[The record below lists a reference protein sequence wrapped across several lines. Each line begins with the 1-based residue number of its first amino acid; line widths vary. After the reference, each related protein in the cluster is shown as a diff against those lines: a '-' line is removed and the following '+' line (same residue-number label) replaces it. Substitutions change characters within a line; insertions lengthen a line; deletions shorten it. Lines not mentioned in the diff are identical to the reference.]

1 MCLITAFLVVDNISG
16 EGKHDP
22 KTRGTA
28 IEYVLRSDAA
38 VKDWNVMPLL
48 KLLPKKVHDDN
59 TIDKFTLEEI
69 MSTLPTQKFRDLLKA
84 ESGSQ
89 FLKGDS
95 ESVFTTVTSVDFTG
109 VETKKDDEKVKE
121 EVVPVSTKP
130 DDVAVETKE

>member
-1 MCLITAFLVVDNISG
+1 MG
-16 EGKHDP
+16 DP

-109 VETKKDDEKVKE
+109 VETKKDDE
-121 EVVPVSTKP
+121 
-130 DDVAVETKE
+130 